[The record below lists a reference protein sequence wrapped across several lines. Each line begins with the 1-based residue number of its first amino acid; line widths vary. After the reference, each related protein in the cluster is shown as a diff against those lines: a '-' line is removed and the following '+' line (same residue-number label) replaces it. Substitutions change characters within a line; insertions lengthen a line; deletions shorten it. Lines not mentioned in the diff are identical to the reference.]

1 MLIKKT
7 FPVFLFGAA
16 ICVCMISCKPG
27 NDDGNKENA
36 KICVTDSMANLVKID
51 SARLTYISDEVKLSG
66 EVSFNDNKVVKVFPF
81 SSGQVIKVMVSL
93 GDKVHKGQTLAIIK
107 SADVSGNYSDLSLAN
122 TDVTI
127 AKKQLDN
134 TESLFKNGIASERE
148 YTEAKENYNKAV
160 ANAAKLKTQ
169 ISINGGGQTSTDG
182 TYTVKAPIEGYVV
195 DKNAEE
201 GSFIRGDNSQAI
213 FTVGDINDVWIW
225 ANVYES
231 DVAKVKEGYNVDV
244 TTVAWPGKVF
254 KGKIDKVNQVLDP
267 QAKVMKVRIA
277 LNNSNHELKPEMFAN
292 VLVQNKEQQQMV
304 TISHSAVITE
314 NGKNFVIIYHDK
326 CNLELKQI
334 EILKS
339 VGDNTFVL
347 KGLQPGDRIITE
359 QQILYYRALI
369 GEY

>member
-1 MLIKKT
+1 MIPRKYI
-7 FPVFLFGAA
+7 PVFLANAGF
-16 ICVCMISCKPG
+16 CLCLVSCKSG
-27 NDDGNKENA
+27 SSDDDPVNA
-36 KICVTDSMANLVKID
+36 KICVTDSMSAMVKID
-51 SARLTYISDEVKLSG
+51 SARWAFVNDEVKLSG

-81 SSGQVIKVMVSL
+81 SSGQVLKVMVSL
-93 GDKVHKGQTLAIIK
+93 GDHVSRGQTLAIIK

-122 TDVTI
+122 TDITI

-148 YTEAKENYNKAV
+148 YSEAKENYNKTLAT
-160 ANAAKLKTQ
+160 ATKLKTQ
-169 ISINGGGQTSTDG
+169 ITINGGGQTSTDG
-182 TYTVKAPIEGYVV
+182 TYTVRSPIDGYVV
-195 DKNAEE
+195 EKNAEA
-201 GSFIRGDNSQAI
+201 GSFIRGDNTQDI
-213 FTVGDINDVWIW
+213 FMVGDINDVWIW

-231 DVAKVKEGYNVDV
+231 DVAKVKEGYAVDV

-254 KGKIDKVNQVLDP
+254 KGKIDKMNQVLDP

-292 VLVQNKEQQQMV
+292 VVVQNKEEQKMV
-304 TISHSAVITE
+304 TISHSAIITE
-314 NGKNFVIIYHDK
+314 NGKNFVVVYHDQ

-347 KGLQPGDRIITE
+347 SGLKAGEKIITQ